1 MVGGR
6 AVAPLAVNI
15 HSGMAELLHKPLYEK
30 QGGLLAV
37 DFPIYFGDVEHGR
50 VTMTFPDPVTSI
62 SCKSFFFPT
71 LTALLQ
77 LSQGAGP
84 GRRDKAPL
92 FVRAVPE
99 PPSHA
104 ADLPRCPGMGY
115 DLQSRTT

>member
-1 MVGGR
+1 M
-6 AVAPLAVNI
+6 
-15 HSGMAELLHKPLYEK
+15 
-30 QGGLLAV
+30 AV
-37 DFPIYFGDVEHGR
+37 DFPRYFGDAEHGR
-50 VTMTFPDPVTSI
+50 VTMTFPEPVSSS
-62 SCKSFFFPT
+62 SCKPFFFPT

-92 FVRAVPE
+92 FVRAVPQL
-99 PPSHA
+99 PSHA